1 MKSSKPILILI
12 FLLFISSCTN
22 RQKKNQPVNRD
33 LNQILKR
40 GRITAITGY
49 NAYSY
54 FIYKGRAMGYDYDLL
69 KQLAEHLNVKLQ
81 IIVERDI
88 RKMFNML
95 NEGKGD
101 LIAFNLTVTKDRAK
115 KVAFTHANHRTRQV
129 LVQRKPKNWRKMK
142 LHNIESKLIRSTLD
156 LEGKTIYVES
166 GSSYIS
172 RLKHLSDEIGG
183 DINIV
188 EADPN
193 ATTEDLIK
201 MVAYGKINYTVADEN
216 VAKLN
221 QSFYTNID
229 IKTPISFP
237 QKIAWAVRKTSP
249 ELLKTINYW
258 LDSIKTTSEYYVV
271 YKKYFNDRRL
281 IRSRINSEFY
291 SYTGGKISQYDD
303 VIKGYAEKL
312 GWDWRLLASL
322 IYQESEFNSNA
333 KSWAGAVGLMQ
344 LLPVTAKYF
353 GAVNPLEP
361 HQSLEAGYNYIKW
374 LNKYWSKF
382 IPDKKERIKF
392 ILASYN
398 IGFGHIQD
406 ARRLAKKYGANPNIW
421 DNNVEN
427 YLLKKSD
434 PKYYN
439 DPLVKNGY
447 CSGIE
452 TVEYI
457 KEIYNRYSHYKQFI
471 P

>member
-1 MKSSKPILILI
+1 MKSSKSILILI
-12 FLLFISSCTN
+12 LVLFLSACSNL
-22 RQKKNQPVNRD
+22 QKKNQPVKTD
-33 LNQILKR
+33 LDQILKR
-40 GRITAITGY
+40 GEITAITGY

-69 KQLAEHLNVKLQ
+69 KQFAEHLHLKLR
-81 IIVERDI
+81 IIIERDI
-88 RKMFNML
+88 HKMFDML

-101 LIAFNLTVTKDRAK
+101 LIAFNLTVTKERTK
-115 KVAFTHANHRTRQV
+115 QVAFTHANHTTRQV

-142 LHNIESKLIRSTLD
+142 LHNIEKRLIRSTLD

-172 RLKHLSDEIGG
+172 RLKHLSDEIGS

-201 MVAYGKINYTVADEN
+201 MVAYGKIDYTVADEN

-229 IKTPISFP
+229 VKTPISFP

-249 ELLKTINYW
+249 KLLKVINHW
-258 LDSIKTTSEYYVV
+258 LDSIKTTTEYYVV

-281 IRSRINSEFY
+281 IRTRINSKFY

-303 VIKGYAEKL
+303 IIKEYAEKL

-344 LLPVTAKYF
+344 LLPVTAKSY
-353 GAVNPLEP
+353 GAVNPYEP
-361 HQSLEAGYNYIKW
+361 HQSLAAGYKYLKW
-374 LNKYWSKF
+374 LDKYWSKF

-392 ILASYN
+392 VLASYN

-406 ARRLAKKYGANPNIW
+406 ARRLAEKYGANPNIW
-421 DNNVEN
+421 DNNVEV

-457 KEIYNRYSHYKQFI
+457 REIFNRYSHYKQFI